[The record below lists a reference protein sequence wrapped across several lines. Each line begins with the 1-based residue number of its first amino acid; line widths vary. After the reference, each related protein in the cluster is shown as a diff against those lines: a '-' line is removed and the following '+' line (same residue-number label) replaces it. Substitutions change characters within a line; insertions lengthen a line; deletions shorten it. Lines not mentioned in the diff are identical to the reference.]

1 MLCVMQ
7 SASVAEQDPE
17 THRGLAVAAYAAI
30 DKLTSGAYTTV
41 DHHLAVKLNTFACIL
56 AVEMWP
62 ALDEESRATVAD
74 HHDATV
80 QAAEALHNIGQ
91 RYGRT
96 GRFGATGNELSVI
109 RRSFSLMDTLVGYAN
124 RGETIRAM
132 EKMEDLIA
140 AKKAEL
146 RRAAA

>member
-7 SASVAEQDPE
+7 TASVAEQDPE
-17 THRGLAVAAYAAI
+17 THRDLAVAAYAAI
-30 DKLTSGAYTTV
+30 DRLTTGTYTLV
-41 DHHLAVKLNTFACIL
+41 DHHLSVKINTFACIL

-62 ALDEESRATVAD
+62 DLDEESRATVAD

-109 RRSFSLMDTLVGYAN
+109 RRSFAMMDALVGYAN

-132 EKMEDLIA
+132 EKMENMIA
-140 AKKAEL
+140 E
-146 RRAAA
+146 RRAESRREVA